1 MAPNFSMVLSDAQL
15 EVPKIFLFT
24 SEELQNGHAYI
35 RRPDSPEKNYL
46 YTQPAATNSH
56 LVTKLQKCSSLIT
69 FSSIEPVV
77 RECVDFAFNVHVT
90 IDQVSLLYF
99 SLFCSFVV

>member
-1 MAPNFSMVLSDAQL
+1 MVLSGAQL

-35 RRPDSPEKNYL
+35 RQVVTPETTYL
-46 YTQPAATNSH
+46 YRQPAVINSH
-56 LVTKLQKCSSLIT
+56 LVTKLQKCSFLIT

-77 RECVDFAFNVHVT
+77 GECVDFAFNVQVT
-90 IDQVSLLYF
+90 IDQVCLLYF